1 MSKFD
6 DLKKKDF
13 INKVVEYSEGKK
25 KLLTDRVT
33 FTMDK
38 DYVDILNYISKKD
51 RVSKSLVVR
60 AAILMFSRLSK
71 EEKEQTYE
79 EIY

>member
-6 DLKKKDF
+6 DLKKNNF
-13 INKVVEYSEGKK
+13 INKVTEYSEGKTK
-25 KLLTDRVT
+25 TVTDRVT

-38 DYVDILNYISKKD
+38 EYVDILNSIAKKD
-51 RVSKSLVVR
+51 RISKSQVVR
-60 AAILMFSRLSK
+60 AAILKFSRLSK
-71 EEKEQTYE
+71 NDKEEIYE

>member
-6 DLKKKDF
+6 DLKKNNF
-13 INKVVEYSEGKK
+13 INKVKEYSEGKTK
-25 KLLTDRVT
+25 TITDRVT

-38 DYVDILNYISKKD
+38 EYVDILNNISKKD
-51 RVSKSLVVR
+51 RMSKSQVVR
-60 AAILMFSRLSK
+60 AAILKFSRLSK
-71 EEKEQTYE
+71 NDKDEIYE

>member
-6 DLKKKDF
+6 DLKKNSF
-13 INKVVEYSEGKK
+13 VNKVTSYSEGKK
-25 KLLTDRVT
+25 KNLSDRVT

-38 DYVDILNYISKKD
+38 EYIDILNTLSKKD
-51 RVSKSLVVR
+51 RISKSQIVR
-60 AAILMFSRLSK
+60 AAILNFSRLSK
-71 EEKEQTYE
+71 NDKEEIYE

>member
-6 DLKKKDF
+6 NLKKNSF
-13 INKVVEYSEGKK
+13 INKVTEYSEGKK
-25 KLLTDRVT
+25 KTVTDRVT

-38 DYVDILNYISKKD
+38 EYVDILNAISKKD
-51 RVSKSLVVR
+51 RISKSHVVR
-60 AAILMFSRLSK
+60 AAIFKFSRLSK
-71 EEKEQTYE
+71 NDKDQIYE